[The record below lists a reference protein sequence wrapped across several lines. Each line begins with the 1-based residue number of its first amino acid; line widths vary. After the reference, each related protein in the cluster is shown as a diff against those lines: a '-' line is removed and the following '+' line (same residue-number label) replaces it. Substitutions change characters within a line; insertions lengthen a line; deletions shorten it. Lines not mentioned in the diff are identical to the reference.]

1 VSTLEAL
8 SVLAGDE
15 EVATRSLSSGRA
27 PTGRLL
33 TDAVTGGAMRHT
45 LTSSTVRRRRLPPD
59 VITRGAPGHAL
70 AFDDRNQVG
79 WVPLAPS
86 HSTELWLTMS
96 SPTPSRELGR
106 DAGR

>member
-1 VSTLEAL
+1 V
-8 SVLAGDE
+8 
-15 EVATRSLSSGRA
+15 
-27 PTGRLL
+27 

-59 VITRGAPGHAL
+59 SITRGTPELAL

-86 HSTELWLTMS
+86 HSTELWLTIS
-96 SPTPSRELGR
+96 GPARSRELGR